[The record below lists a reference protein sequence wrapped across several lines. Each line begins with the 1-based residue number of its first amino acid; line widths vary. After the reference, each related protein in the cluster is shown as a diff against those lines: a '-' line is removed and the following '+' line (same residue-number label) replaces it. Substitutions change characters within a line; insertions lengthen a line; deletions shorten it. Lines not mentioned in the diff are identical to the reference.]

1 MLKRHRIDAITQA
14 CRCGAVVK
22 HVTKMSIALS
32 AQNLGALH
40 AVAVIDLI
48 EHRLSLHRLKITRPA
63 AARIELAVAGEQQLA
78 ATGAAIFAGFLG
90 VPIFAGEGAL
100 KRLMMCADCRVID
113 MMENQ
118 NEMSIHDVKNP
129 KP

>member
-1 MLKRHRIDAITQA
+1 MVANMTAKLK
-14 CRCGAVVK
+14 
-22 HVTKMSIALS
+22 
-32 AQNLGALH
+32 LH
-40 AVAVIDLI
+40 
-48 EHRLSLHRLKITRPA
+48 SM
-63 AARIELAVAGEQQLA
+63 
-78 ATGAAIFAGFLG
+78 FS
-90 VPIFAGEGAL
+90 GEGAL